1 MNKEKIFIKQL
12 ENFTASY
19 PKFIDLSLERVLN
32 LLNKL
37 GNPHLNLPPVIH
49 VAGTNGKGST
59 IAYISSIFKQ
69 NNKNVH
75 IYTSPHLVSIK
86 ERIIISNKYVSIT
99 KLIETLN
106 YCAKINE
113 DNPITQFEMLTVIA
127 FYLMSKK
134 SADVAIIETGLGGRL
149 DATNVILK
157 PLLTIITTISYDHME
172 FLGNTIEAIAGEKAG
187 IMKEKVFCISAPQ
200 ERTVEKVL
208 IKKAKKIDAKLLL
221 NRRDWNFS
229 KFDNKIHIHFH
240 NRALII
246 PKPKMKGSHQTI
258 NAALASMAFL
268 CIKNFKVTIDNINLG
283 ILRAKWPGR
292 LEEIKTGYIRDIFD
306 SSSEIWVDGGH
317 NISGANAIADWL
329 GSYKT
334 KKYFDN
340 FVLICG
346 FLKNKDAENMI
357 IKFKDKINK
366 IIFVPI
372 EENQNSYST
381 KKLSKIASSLNM
393 QSAEFNSLTNAILT
407 IKNMEKTIFV
417 VFGSLY
423 LAGEVYKINRN

>member
-127 FYLMSKK
+127 FYLMSKNT
-134 SADVAIIETGLGGRL
+134 ADVAIIETGLGGRL

-187 IMKEKVFCISAPQ
+187 IMKEKTFCISAPQ
-200 ERTVEKVL
+200 EENSRKS
-208 IKKAKKIDAKLLL
+208 INQK
-221 NRRDWNFS
+221 S
-229 KFDNKIHIHFH
+229 KN
-240 NRALII
+240 N
-246 PKPKMKGSHQTI
+246 
-258 NAALASMAFL
+258 
-268 CIKNFKVTIDNINLG
+268 
-283 ILRAKWPGR
+283 
-292 LEEIKTGYIRDIFD
+292 
-306 SSSEIWVDGGH
+306 
-317 NISGANAIADWL
+317 
-329 GSYKT
+329 
-334 KKYFDN
+334 
-340 FVLICG
+340 
-346 FLKNKDAENMI
+346 
-357 IKFKDKINK
+357 
-366 IIFVPI
+366 
-372 EENQNSYST
+372 
-381 KKLSKIASSLNM
+381 
-393 QSAEFNSLTNAILT
+393 
-407 IKNMEKTIFV
+407 
-417 VFGSLY
+417 
-423 LAGEVYKINRN
+423 